1 VARMWTI
8 VGVTLCVAIFVY
20 LSYVARKA
28 VDEEL
33 DDESAEDE
41 ETLAFLPSQRILGR
55 DSETTIGIPTRS
67 MAESPFSSHT
77 IPSRQPVHLGGHENC
92 AMLDVT
98 RGRGGDRHFA
108 F

>member
-8 VGVTLCVAIFVY
+8 IGVTLCVAIFIY

-41 ETLAFLPSQRILGR
+41 ETLAFLPSQRTSGGY
-55 DSETTIGIPTRS
+55 SETRIGIPSRS
-67 MAESPFSSHT
+67 MAESPFSSHA
-77 IPSRQPVHLGGHENC
+77 IPPNQPVHLGGHEDC
-92 AMLDVT
+92 AMLDVI
-98 RGRGGDRHFA
+98 RGRGGGRDFA